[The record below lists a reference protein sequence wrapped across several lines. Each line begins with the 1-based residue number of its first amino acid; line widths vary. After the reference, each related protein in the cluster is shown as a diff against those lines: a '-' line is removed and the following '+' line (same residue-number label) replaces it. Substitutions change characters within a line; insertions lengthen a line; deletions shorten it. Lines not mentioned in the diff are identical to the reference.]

1 MKRFSHN
8 TTGRML
14 LITCSLL
21 ASACGNKANYSS
33 VPHAP
38 VFIQINLSTY
48 HTQLLGPNA
57 NQCFTSDD
65 INVQESN
72 RDNYIRST
80 GYGGILIHSVPSS
93 DPNNITGVDYYAYD
107 MTCPNEVDKNI
118 RVYPEGYPDNKYAAY
133 AVCEQCGSRF
143 DLNSFGMAAS
153 ESNPS
158 KENLKRHEAIRSGN
172 ILTVR
177 ERISY

>member
-14 LITCSLL
+14 LIACSLL
-21 ASACGNKANYSS
+21 ASACGKKANYSS
-33 VPHAP
+33 VPDAP
-38 VFIQINLSTY
+38 VFIQISLDY
-48 HTQLLGPNA
+48 YPQLRSA
-57 NQCFTSDD
+57 YQYACFTPED
-65 INVQESN
+65 ITPPQQANPYVN
-72 RDNYIRST
+72 IRHT
-80 GYGGILIHSVPSS
+80 GYGGILIYTTLSS
-93 DPNNITGVDYYAYD
+93 LTPEIPEYHAFD
-107 MTCPNEVDKNI
+107 MACPYEKDKNI
-118 RVYPEGYPDNKYAAY
+118 RVYPDSSSIY

-143 DLNSFGMAAS
+143 DLSSLGMAAS